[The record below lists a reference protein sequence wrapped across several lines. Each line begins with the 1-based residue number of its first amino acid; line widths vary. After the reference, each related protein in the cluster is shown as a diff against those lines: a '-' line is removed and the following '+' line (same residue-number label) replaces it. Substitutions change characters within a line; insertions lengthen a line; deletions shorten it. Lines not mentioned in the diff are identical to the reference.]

1 MLFMI
6 QYKTFT
12 GTNRAGQ
19 ERFKQT
25 GGAPPPAG
33 VKKIA
38 GYHYA
43 DGSGGFTLAESDDAV
58 ALAKWANEW
67 SDVIALDARP
77 VLTDEQMGQ
86 VLGG

>member
-25 GGAPPPAG
+25 GGAPPAAG

-43 DGSGGFTLAESDDAV
+43 DGSGGFTLAESD
-58 ALAKWANEW
+58 
-67 SDVIALDARP
+67 VIALDARP